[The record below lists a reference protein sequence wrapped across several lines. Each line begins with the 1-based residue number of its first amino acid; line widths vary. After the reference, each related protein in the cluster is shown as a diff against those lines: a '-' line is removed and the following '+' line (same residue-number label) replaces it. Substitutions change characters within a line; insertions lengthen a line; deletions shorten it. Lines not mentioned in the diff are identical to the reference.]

1 MPIEEQAAAD
11 LRQLK
16 ALANAVITAA
26 QNRTGQ
32 VERLNK
38 QHSELYEAIRT
49 KIKDAAYAVAF
60 RQAWANSQHPQRSAS
75 R

>member
-32 VERLNK
+32 VERLTK
-38 QHSELYEAIRT
+38 QHSELYETIRT
-49 KIKDAAYAVAF
+49 KNATDAAYSNAY
-60 RQAWANSQHPQRSAS
+60 RQAWNVRPPH
-75 R
+75 

>member
-16 ALANAVITAA
+16 GRANAVILAA

-32 VERLNK
+32 VERLTK
-38 QHSELYEAIRT
+38 QHSELYQTICTNVAT
-49 KIKDAAYAVAF
+49 DAAYAKAY
-60 RQAWANSQHPQRSAS
+60 RQAWSA
-75 R
+75 